1 MIIRLTVFGI
11 EVFCLS
17 AGNFILEEES
27 EEEEPEADCSIGGGP
42 SQNFERDTNPLSPD
56 DRYDWGEWDFG
67 FGSPKRVRK
76 RGGERA
82 PD

>member
-17 AGNFILEEES
+17 LGNFILDEEQEEDEDEEES
-27 EEEEPEADCSIGGGP
+27 SILGG
-42 SQNFERDTNPLSPD
+42 SSHNFERDTTPLSPD

-67 FGSPKRVRK
+67 FGKP
-76 RGGERA
+76 
-82 PD
+82 